1 MTDPPTRLTPV
12 GTIEADDDG
21 GYRIVLCSE
30 VEGRVT
36 KRDLGAV
43 RDTRLASRPAV
54 EAALLRALVRDL
66 RRQAKAWIKGW
77 PHWLGEG

>member
-1 MTDPPTRLTPV
+1 MIDPPRRLTPV
-12 GTIEADDDG
+12 GTIEPDGEG
-21 GYRIVLCSE
+21 GYRIILRPE

-36 KRDLGAV
+36 RRDLGAV

-66 RRQAKAWIKGW
+66 RRQAKEWLKGW